1 MARARL
7 RTARRPAAASVQ
19 RNHAVAVSDAT
30 VNNREVLPRQE
41 PTENQLGRDIG
52 AYVPTAF
59 LGGPVPFDPAHQR
72 IWELA
77 LPHLNVRDND
87 VHTIYAYGIGRAL
100 TALHPEA
107 DPEVV
112 LPAIILHDTGWSC
125 VPEDEILEAIAPDG
139 GRPDLVLLHEKEGAR
154 IAAKVLADVG
164 YDAEKIEEIL
174 AIIDGHDSRKTA
186 MSLNDALMK
195 DADKLWRLT
204 PHGVDTVMNWFGLT
218 REQAHLLIDSR
229 LHPFLFTDAARTMA
243 AMLAAIT
250 WVDTTPER
258 VDLG

>member
-1 MARARL
+1 ML
-7 RTARRPAAASVQ
+7 TDPINS
-19 RNHAVAVSDAT
+19 
-30 VNNREVLPRQE
+30 VLPRQE
-41 PTENQLGRDIG
+41 PTENHYGRDLADYMPT
-52 AYVPTAF
+52 AYV
-59 LGGPVPFDPAHQR
+59 GGPVPMAQEHRR

-87 VHTIYAYGIGRAL
+87 VHTIYAYGIARAL
-100 TALHPEA
+100 TQLHPQA

-125 VPEDEILEAIAPDG
+125 VPEDEILSAIAPDG
-139 GRPDLVLLHEKEGAR
+139 GRPELVLLHEKEGAR
-154 IAAKVLADVG
+154 IAAKVLAEVG
-164 YDAEKIEEIL
+164 HDPARTAEIL
-174 AIIDGHDSRKTA
+174 EIIDGHDSRKTA
-186 MSLNDALMK
+186 LSLNDALMK

-229 LHPFLFTDAARTMA
+229 LHPHLLTDAARTMA

-250 WVDTTPER
+250 WVDTVPER
-258 VDLG
+258 VALM

>member
-1 MARARL
+1 M
-7 RTARRPAAASVQ
+7 
-19 RNHAVAVSDAT
+19 AVSDAA

-100 TALHPEA
+100 TQLHPEA

-154 IAAKVLADVG
+154 IAAKVLAEVG

-204 PHGVDTVMNWFGLT
+204 PHGVDTVMDWFGLT

>member
-7 RTARRPAAASVQ
+7 RIALRAASVW
-19 RNHAVAVSDAT
+19 RNRTVAVSDAA

-41 PTENQLGRDIG
+41 STENQLGRDIG

-72 IWELA
+72 IWDLA

-100 TALHPEA
+100 TQLHPEA

-154 IAAKVLADVG
+154 IAAKVLAEVG

-204 PHGVDTVMNWFGLT
+204 PHGVDTVMDWFGLT

-258 VDLG
+258 VDLA

>member
-1 MARARL
+1 M
-7 RTARRPAAASVQ
+7 
-19 RNHAVAVSDAT
+19 
-30 VNNREVLPRQE
+30 LPRTE
-41 PTENQLGRDIG
+41 PTENQLGRDIS
-52 AYVPTAF
+52 AHVPTAF
-59 LGGPVPFDPAHQR
+59 LGGPVAFDPGHQR
-72 IWELA
+72 IWQLA

-87 VHTIYAYGIGRAL
+87 VHTIYAYGIARAL
-100 TALHPEA
+100 TQLHPQA

-112 LPAIILHDTGWSC
+112 LPAVILHDTGWSC

-154 IAAKVLADVG
+154 IAAKVLAEVG
-164 YDAEKIEEIL
+164 YDPDKIEEIL

>member
-72 IWELA
+72 IWDLA

-100 TALHPEA
+100 TQLHPEA

-125 VPEDEILEAIAPDG
+125 VPADEILEAIAPDG

-154 IAAKVLADVG
+154 IAAKVLAEVG
-164 YDAEKIEEIL
+164 YDAAEIL

-204 PHGVDTVMNWFGLT
+204 PHGVDTVMDWFGLT

-250 WVDTTPER
+250 WVDTTAER
-258 VDLG
+258 VDLA

>member
-1 MARARL
+1 M
-7 RTARRPAAASVQ
+7 S
-19 RNHAVAVSDAT
+19 
-30 VNNREVLPRQE
+30 VLPRQE
-41 PTENQLGRDIG
+41 PTANHYGRDVT
-52 AYVPTAF
+52 AYLPPAYI
-59 LGGPVPFDPAHQR
+59 GGPAPMADSHRQ

-87 VHTIYAYGIGRAL
+87 VHTIYAYGIARAL
-100 TALHPEA
+100 TQLHPEA

-125 VPEDEILEAIAPDG
+125 VPEDEILEAIAPDA
-139 GRPDLVLLHEKEGAR
+139 GRPELVLLHEKEGAR
-154 IAAKVLADVG
+154 IAAKVLAEVG
-164 YDAEKIEEIL
+164 HDPDRTEEIL

-186 MSLNDALMK
+186 LSLNDALMK

-229 LHPFLFTDAARTMA
+229 LHPYLFTDAARTMA
-243 AMLAAIT
+243 AMLASIT
-250 WVDTTPER
+250 WVDTIEER
-258 VDLG
+258 VALG

>member
-1 MARARL
+1 MAWARL
-7 RTARRPAAASVQ
+7 RPEAVSIQ
-19 RNHAVAVSDAT
+19 RNNAVAVRGSA
-30 VNNREVLPRQE
+30 VNNREVLPRTE
-41 PTENQLGRDIG
+41 PTENQLGRDIR

-100 TALHPEA
+100 TQLHPEA

-154 IAAKVLADVG
+154 IAAKVLAEVG
-164 YDAEKIEEIL
+164 LRRGGDPG
-174 AIIDGHDSRKTA
+174 DHR
-186 MSLNDALMK
+186 
-195 DADKLWRLT
+195 R
-204 PHGVDTVMNWFGLT
+204 P
-218 REQAHLLIDSR
+218 
-229 LHPFLFTDAARTMA
+229 
-243 AMLAAIT
+243 
-250 WVDTTPER
+250 
-258 VDLG
+258 

>member
-1 MARARL
+1 MAWARL
-7 RTARRPAAASVQ
+7 RPEAVSIQ
-19 RNHAVAVSDAT
+19 RNNAVAVRGSA
-30 VNNREVLPRQE
+30 VNNREVLPRTE
-41 PTENQLGRDIG
+41 PTENQLGRDIR

-100 TALHPEA
+100 TQLHPEA

-125 VPEDEILEAIAPDG
+125 VPADEILEAIAPDG

-154 IAAKVLADVG
+154 IAAKVLAEVG

-258 VDLG
+258 VDLA